1 MQRGKVANIN
11 ISENPILS
19 AIGSA
24 LGLEK
29 QKLSPEYFL
38 CMVPTQ
44 IYSIMDQMMQDKVYF
59 DLENENK
66 SI

>member
-24 LGLEK
+24 LGIGK

-44 IYSIMDQMMQDKVYF
+44 IYQIMD
-59 DLENENK
+59 
-66 SI
+66 